1 MRFDEK
7 NYYAVS
13 LTSFS
18 AIYSQPKIFVDF
30 CEINWLWKLVTIRW
44 LFLKRPSWY
53 FMNRGSTG
61 LISQLTS
68 LRTKIL
74 FKRTSEGV
82 QHQVNLYQESALS
95 TTLKLEKMR
104 KMIQIMKSLWLFIWG
119 YQNSYQE
126 VSFMLINVMTS
137 SLYLLFCCFSI
148 SLFLSCVYIVR
159 ISFSV
164 VLAVGDCWSKL
175 INPLHFTISLHICQT
190 VLYTFPKVLTR
201 RICLTIKGFL
211 S

>member
-1 MRFDEK
+1 
-7 NYYAVS
+7 
-13 LTSFS
+13 
-18 AIYSQPKIFVDF
+18 
-30 CEINWLWKLVTIRW
+30 
-44 LFLKRPSWY
+44 
-53 FMNRGSTG
+53 
-61 LISQLTS
+61 
-68 LRTKIL
+68 
-74 FKRTSEGV
+74 
-82 QHQVNLYQESALS
+82 
-95 TTLKLEKMR
+95 MR
-104 KMIQIMKSLWLFIWG
+104 KMFQIMKSLWLFIWG
-119 YQNSYQE
+119 YQNSNQE

-201 RICLTIKGFL
+201 RICLTIKASQIGDHFL
-211 S
+211 YSHDLYDWFSSITVRRN